1 MTMVKMPDANGHTIT
16 MVKWQGEYF
25 PPFPGTGSRMD
36 KMKDLPMRD
45 NDVLICSYP
54 KSGTHWACEIARML
68 VSNKAENH
76 HIEGL
81 GKAPEYIDMSDQELV
96 NSMKSPRVLFTHL
109 PTKHLP
115 KGVWEKK
122 IKIIHLIRNPKDV
135 AVSFSNFAQAF
146 SVFEYKG
153 NWDGFL
159 TLQNSGHVPSGSW
172 FRYMLDWWNSQKG
185 NPNVLFITYEELSA
199 NDQKVVKK
207 MAEFLNCTNTDEFY
221 EEVARKCS
229 FHSMKKSRE
238 DAMKIFFRKGQVGDW
253 KNWFTVAQNEEFDK
267 LFQEQMKEAP
277 DLIPRIIF
285 DHQPQAH

>member
-76 HIEGL
+76 HIE
-81 GKAPEYIDMSDQELV
+81 
-96 NSMKSPRVLFTHL
+96 
-109 PTKHLP
+109 
-115 KGVWEKK
+115 
-122 IKIIHLIRNPKDV
+122 
-135 AVSFSNFAQAF
+135 
-146 SVFEYKG
+146 
-153 NWDGFL
+153 
-159 TLQNSGHVPSGSW
+159 VPSGSW